1 MSTKKTP
8 KADLESRKI
17 NFFLIGCAVALTFSL
32 LALDIWASVKNKD
45 LASIATEAEPA
56 MDELQMMN
64 TDIDNTPPP
73 PEPEQE
79 PEKEEVI
86 QQTLVETEK
95 EVVNT
100 LTFTTEIDEDASF
113 EDEGDGEI
121 EVIENTDIEEPAV
134 RIPQVRAAFP
144 GGPTELK
151 KYLASNIQ
159 YPPAAREAGYQG
171 VVILEFVVEKD
182 GSIKQVNV
190 LSGVCAS
197 IDEEAIRV
205 VKSMPKWK
213 PGENNGQ
220 KCRSF
225 FNLPITFTLQ

>member
-86 QQTLVETEK
+86 QQT
-95 EVVNT
+95 
-100 LTFTTEIDEDASF
+100 
-113 EDEGDGEI
+113 
-121 EVIENTDIEEPAV
+121 
-134 RIPQVRAAFP
+134 
-144 GGPTELK
+144 
-151 KYLASNIQ
+151 
-159 YPPAAREAGYQG
+159 
-171 VVILEFVVEKD
+171 
-182 GSIKQVNV
+182 
-190 LSGVCAS
+190 
-197 IDEEAIRV
+197 
-205 VKSMPKWK
+205 
-213 PGENNGQ
+213 
-220 KCRSF
+220 
-225 FNLPITFTLQ
+225 